1 MDILQGF
8 IQLQRLGKHSKQRVS
23 AMLGSSRTRIIE
35 MDGEES
41 IYSLIPKEYVP
52 PPKPKRYRSKF
63 PPETTPTAST
73 FA

>member
-1 MDILQGF
+1 MLAPA
-8 IQLQRLGKHSKQRVS
+8 RVGLEETV
-23 AMLGSSRTRIIE
+23 AIE

-63 PPETTPTAST
+63 PAETTPTAST

>member
-1 MDILQGF
+1 MDICRGYF
-8 IQLQRLGKHSKQRVS
+8 WTREEGGRGHVGERPRLETAV
-23 AMLGSSRTRIIE
+23 IE

-63 PPETTPTAST
+63 PAETMPTGST
-73 FA
+73 LA